1 MARTRLK
8 TTLMATAM
16 AVTTFGAQAAE
27 MNAAASGP
35 SEEVV
40 VTGTRDRD
48 TSAEIAAQNTTTVLS
63 AEDLARNPDT
73 SVAEALSRIPGINV
87 MSLGTQSN
95 NSVSI
100 DSAGRGVGT
109 YVSVR
114 GMNGEYNVN
123 LINGVDVAEGEPYSR
138 EVSLSL
144 LPPTGLDHIVV
155 NKTMSADMEGD
166 AIGGI
171 IDFRMPTAY
180 DFAQK
185 YHASVSA
192 GGRLEGQ
199 ARDYGQD
206 GLGDSF
212 AADFAGKFGDRDQFG
227 VYVGGYY
234 DKRNFGNS
242 EMGAIYPAQTNGM
255 WAYAIQDAKGNNPGL
270 NPADN
275 LLLTGMDIGYTTG
288 STERLGA
295 NASFDWHPDDVTSAY
310 ARVTWSRANTEQ
322 ESYQLQIYGDSFGT
336 EAIGN
341 GLYRPTIGGV
351 QPRFWYETNPEH
363 DVLGTAQV
371 GGETRLGALTLA
383 PNLFFSWGE
392 NDRPDHMEI
401 SARNKEK
408 SDAIPFGGTDLFTY
422 DGAFPQPLLTP
433 SQIASSVTDIASY
446 GARRA
451 GELSA
456 SYSSQV
462 KGGGKLDATWDAGY
476 GPLQAVRFGAKYE
489 DSFRQSTYRD
499 WTSDK
504 LFTTDANDPSL
515 GSLGILSGSSVSKI
529 YPGQY
534 NWAIPTVNSNALWN
548 FYNSHVA
555 SQTDAFDTCG
565 SLYVNNWNCDTQ
577 RATEAVTSAYVS
589 ARLEWGDVT
598 VIPGLRFEH
607 SEINNTFW
615 NMPTDASGNEIAGSW
630 GSSKTTYNEAL
641 PSLAVNWRPDAG
653 TVYRASIAQSYT
665 RPAFF
670 QLGGG
675 EQSTHNDDGTVSITK
690 GNPNLKPIIAT
701 NYDLSGEWSNASG
714 GAASLGGFYKQ
725 IGDYIY
731 DNNSQNSFV
740 NAVVTKSGIQE
751 ISQPTN
757 GGSAHVYGIE
767 LAVRQKF
774 QNMPAPLDGLGIGGN
789 MTWEQSAVHLG
800 AAGLD
805 PVERMQNQPNWM
817 GNLQIFYEKDGIN
830 AALSYRYTG
839 AYVTQYGVLA
849 SSSAFDEWVR
859 PSEQVNFDAGYSFPF
874 GLKTSFSVQNLTNER
889 SFYATI
895 GRTSTAIADIVDAGR
910 TFFLTTTYTY

>member
-16 AVTTFGAQAAE
+16 AAASFGAYGAE
-27 MNAAASGP
+27 MDAAGGAP
-35 SEEVV
+35 NDEVI

-48 TSAEIAAQNTTTVLS
+48 TTAEIAAQNTATVLS

-73 SVAEALSRIPGINV
+73 SVADALSRIPGINV
-87 MSLGTQSN
+87 MSLGTQSTN
-95 NSVSI
+95 TVSI
-100 DSAGRGVGT
+100 DSAARGVGS

-155 NKTMSADMEGD
+155 NKTMSADMDGD

-171 IDFRMPTAY
+171 IDFRLPNAY

-185 YHASVSA
+185 YHASLSA
-192 GGRLEGQ
+192 GGRLETR

-212 AADFAGKFGDRDQFG
+212 SGDIAAKLGDRDQFG
-227 VYVGGYY
+227 IYVGGYY

-242 EMGAIYPAQTNGM
+242 EMGGLYPAQVNGM
-255 WAYAIQDAKGNNPGL
+255 WAYAIQDAKGNNPGF
-270 NPADN
+270 NPANN
-275 LLLTGMDIGYTTG
+275 LLLTGMDIGYSTG
-288 STERLGA
+288 STERLGL
-295 NASFDWHPDDVTSAY
+295 NSSFDWRPDDVTSAY
-310 ARVTWSRANTEQ
+310 VRVTWSRANTDQ
-322 ESYQLQIYGDSFGT
+322 ETYQEQIYGDSFGT
-336 EAIGN
+336 QAIGN

-363 DVLGTAQV
+363 DVLGTAQI
-371 GGETRLGALTLA
+371 GGETRFGSVTVD

-401 SARNKEK
+401 SARNKEN
-408 SDAIPFGGTDLFTY
+408 SDAIPFGGNTLFGY
-422 DGAFPQPLLTP
+422 DGPFPQPLLP
-433 SQIASSVTDIASY
+433 PAQIASSVADIANF
-446 GARRA
+446 GVRRA

-456 SYSSQV
+456 EYSSQV
-462 KGGGKLDATWDAGY
+462 KGGAKIDATWDAGY
-476 GPLQAVRFGAKYE
+476 GPLEAVRFGAKYE
-489 DSFRQSTYRD
+489 DSFRQHTYRD

-504 LFTTDANDPSL
+504 VFSSDANDPSL
-515 GSLGILSGSSVSKI
+515 GSIGILSGSSVSQI

-534 NWAIPTVNSNALWN
+534 GWSIPTVNASALWS
-548 FYNSHVA
+548 YYYSHVA
-555 SQTDAFDTCG
+555 GESDAFDTCG

-577 RATEAVTSAYVS
+577 RATEAVTSGYVS
-589 ARLEWGDVT
+589 ARLQWGDVT
-598 VIPGLRFEH
+598 LIPGLRFEH
-607 SEINNTFW
+607 TEIKNTFW
-615 NMPTDASGNEIAGSW
+615 NMLTDASGNEIPGAW
-630 GSSKTTYNEAL
+630 GTSKTTYNEAL
-641 PSLAVNWRPDAG
+641 PSVEVNWRPDPG

-675 EQSTHNDDGTVSITK
+675 EQLSHNDDGTISVTK
-690 GNPNLKPIIAT
+690 GNPDLKPIIAT
-701 NYDLSGEWSNASG
+701 NYDLSGEWSNTTG

-740 NAVVTKSGIQE
+740 NAVVTKAGLEE
-751 ISQPTN
+751 ITQPTN
-757 GGSAHVYGIE
+757 GGSGHVYGIE

-774 QNMPAPLDGLGIGGN
+774 QNMPAPLDGFGIGGN

-817 GNLQIFYEKDGIN
+817 GNLQFFYEKDGIN
-830 AALSYRYTG
+830 AALSYRYIG
-839 AYVTQYGVLA
+839 SYVTQYGVLA
-849 SSSAFDEWVR
+849 STSAFDEWVR
-859 PSEQVNFDAGYSFPF
+859 PSQQVNLDAGYTFPF
-874 GLKTSFSVQNLTNER
+874 GLKTNFSVQNLTNER
-889 SFYATI
+889 SFYATV
-895 GRTSTAIADIVDAGR
+895 GRTSTAIADIVDSGR